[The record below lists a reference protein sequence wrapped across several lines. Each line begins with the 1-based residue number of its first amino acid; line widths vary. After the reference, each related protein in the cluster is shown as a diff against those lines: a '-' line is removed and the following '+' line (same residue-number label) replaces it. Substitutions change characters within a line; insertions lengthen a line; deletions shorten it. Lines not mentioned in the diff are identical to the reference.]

1 MNAIEF
7 IKVVTIIT
15 LMTLLSSQSHSENKI
30 AFVEMELLINN
41 SLAGKSLIKQLDELD
56 KKNKKYFIEY
66 KKKLSLEKEKINSQ
80 KNILSKEE
88 YEKKVISLNK
98 DFENFQNDGKKKI
111 EILKLK
117 RNKAMKDILSE
128 LNILLSEYSDENKL
142 SFIIDNKNIII
153 GRSDLNITNE
163 ILKLLDKKLKKV
175 SIN

>member
-15 LMTLLSSQSHSENKI
+15 LMTLFSSQSHSENKI